1 MNNKL
6 SQLLNIKAPELYELS
21 VDDVKEATP
30 YLPMA
35 VKKALID
42 LLADGC
48 IEPVEIISSTS
59 MPVPNMYRKNAFAER
74 LILSAVL
81 CGVYL
86 KIYDISTLLAQNP
99 SFDFSFVDYDKFHEV
114 AFQMEQMCEQKYIA
128 PDVQQIA
135 VSILL
140 DMKEFTSLLDVA
152 VQSKIQEQNDLCG
165 RFSLMMQLQ
174 SSPEHIQKMMDEMK
188 SISGEIEKIQSKNNP
203 KKTDETG
210 GGDS

>member
-1 MNNKL
+1 
-6 SQLLNIKAPELYELS
+6 
-21 VDDVKEATP
+21 
-30 YLPMA
+30 MA

-86 KIYDISTLLAQNP
+86 KIYDISTLLAKNP

-128 PDVQQIA
+128 PDVQQVA
-135 VSILL
+135 VRILR

-174 SSPEHIQKMMDEMK
+174 SSPEHIQKMMDEMT
-188 SISGEIEKIQSKNNP
+188 SISGEIEQIQSKYSN
-203 KKTDETG
+203 KSDETG
-210 GGDS
+210 GGES